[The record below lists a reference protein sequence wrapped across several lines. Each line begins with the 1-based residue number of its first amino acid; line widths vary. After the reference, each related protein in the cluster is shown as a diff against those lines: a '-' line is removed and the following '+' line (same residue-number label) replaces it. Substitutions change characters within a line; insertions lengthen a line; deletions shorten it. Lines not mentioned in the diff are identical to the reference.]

1 MSAEP
6 VSATGYDANAPQQE
20 GIIQEPGFKVFAGN
34 LAYATTDEGLK
45 QFFAPVADDII
56 STHIIL
62 RGPRSAGYGF
72 VTVTTEAA
80 VEKAVAEL
88 NRKELDGRAVI
99 VEAAKPAED
108 KERSERRPKKRF
120 GRRGSKAPL
129 GEVTEAEADGE
140 ATEKPTDVPAE
151 GGEAT
156 EKPKKKKNKPR
167 NKRKKTKPAAATA
180 NTDGE
185 LAATT
190 TATENQGATIVTTDG
205 ETPVARKTERP
216 RRFRR
221 PRQPRPPRVEGEG
234 PPGEPSKSVVFVAN
248 LSYDVDDAGLAKIFT
263 DEGINVVSARVVM
276 KRFGHP
282 RRSKGYG
289 FVDVGNEENQTKAVE
304 LFSGRKINDREIAVK
319 IAVNNTVEPTENVA
333 EDAAASQELAIDS
346 A

>member
-1 MSAEP
+1 
-6 VSATGYDANAPQQE
+6 
-20 GIIQEPGFKVFAGN
+20 
-34 LAYATTDEGLK
+34 
-45 QFFAPVADDII
+45 
-56 STHIIL
+56 L

-156 EKPKKKKNKPR
+156 EKPKKNKNKPR
-167 NKRKKTKPAAATA
+167 NKRKKTKPAA

-190 TATENQGATIVTTDG
+190 TATENQGATIVTADG

>member
-1 MSAEP
+1 
-6 VSATGYDANAPQQE
+6 
-20 GIIQEPGFKVFAGN
+20 
-34 LAYATTDEGLK
+34 
-45 QFFAPVADDII
+45 
-56 STHIIL
+56 L

-108 KERSERRPKKRF
+108 KERSERRPKKRY

-140 ATEKPTDVPAE
+140 ATEKPVDVPAE
-151 GGEAT
+151 GGETT
-156 EKPKKKKNKPR
+156 EKPKKKNKKLR
-167 NKRKKTKPAAATA
+167 NKRKKTKAAAATA
-180 NTDGE
+180 TTDDE
-185 LAATT
+185 PAA
-190 TATENQGATIVTTDG
+190 APENQGAAAVTADG
-205 ETPVARKTERP
+205 EAPVARKTERF

-221 PRQPRPPRVEGEG
+221 IRQPRPPRVEGEG
-234 PPGEPSKSVVFVAN
+234 PTGEPSKSVLFVAN
-248 LSYDVDDAGLAKIFT
+248 LSYDVDDARLAKIFT
-263 DEGINVVSARVVM
+263 DEDINVVSARVVM
-276 KRFGHP
+276 MRIGHP
-282 RRSKGYG
+282 RSKGYG

-319 IAVNNTVEPTENVA
+319 IAVNNPAPQNPA
-333 EDAAASQELAIDS
+333 EEAAVPQGLATDS